1 MTHENMIFW
10 EQEIPEKRKS
20 EMVADCRQVADTIIK
35 IMWSEFFE
43 ATYAHRE
50 YWRITE
56 ALLENDV
63 EHIRLGRANLA
74 ALGGRLA
81 DHRADRGQ
89 GAAEGR
95 SGLLGDLNEVRN
107 VG

>member
-74 ALGGRLA
+74 ALGGRL
-81 DHRADRGQ
+81 
-89 GAAEGR
+89 
-95 SGLLGDLNEVRN
+95 GDNSDYVVDAKGYRTD
-107 VG
+107 VY